1 MSRPADLTKQDL
13 IEAATNVF
21 AARGY
26 EGGSVRDIASAA
38 NANQAAVSYHFG
50 GKDGLYR
57 EVLARAVA
65 AFDMPALDAATI
77 ENLERA
83 EAVRLFLREQVSAI
97 LRHDQ
102 LGRYLR
108 IFAWENLART
118 DVFADFIARERLPL
132 MEIGAGLVRR
142 WLPDADPE
150 TIATTLIWLIY
161 QAEPFTR
168 SPDRLAQPP
177 LKLKINSRFVE
188 RLTQRLSTLVIGG
201 LEALAREQEVSRKTV
216 A

>member
-1 MSRPADLTKQDL
+1 MSRPADLTKQNL

-21 AARGY
+21 AAKGY
-26 EGGSVRDIASAA
+26 EGGSVREIAGAA
-38 NANQAAVSYHFG
+38 NANQAAISYHFG

-65 AFDMPALDAATI
+65 AFDMPALDGATI
-77 ENLERA
+77 ARLDRA
-83 EAVRLFLREQVSAI
+83 DAVRLFLREQVSAI

-102 LGRYLR
+102 IGRYMR

-118 DVFADFIARERLPL
+118 DVFADFVARERLPL

-150 TIATTLIWLIY
+150 TIATTLIWLLY

-177 LKLKINSRFVE
+177 LKLKIDARFVE
-188 RLTQRLSTLVIGG
+188 RLSGRLCTLTIGG
-201 LEALAREQEVSRKTV
+201 LEALSREQVSRTS